1 MPEKGRSPDSK
12 SGNKKRLDSLL
23 VERGSAPSCEKAQ
36 ALILA
41 GKVRVQGQ
49 GSVKPGQLV
58 SVDAGIEVEEPAKY
72 VSRAGVK
79 LESALAHFH
88 VPVEGRICMDVGTS
102 TGGFADC

>member
-1 MPEKGRSPDSK
+1 MPEIGRTPDPKGR
-12 SGNKKRLDSLL
+12 NKKRLDCLL
-23 VERGSAPSCEKAQ
+23 VERGSAPSREKAQ

-58 SVDAGIEVEEPAKY
+58 PVDAHIEVEEAARY

-88 VPVEGRICMDVGTS
+88 VLVQDRICMDIGTS
-102 TGGFADC
+102 